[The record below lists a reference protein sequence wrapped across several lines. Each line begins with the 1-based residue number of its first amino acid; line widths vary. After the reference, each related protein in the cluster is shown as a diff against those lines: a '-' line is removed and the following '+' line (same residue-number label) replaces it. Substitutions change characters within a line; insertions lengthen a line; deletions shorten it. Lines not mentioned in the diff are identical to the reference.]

1 MMSRSSF
8 SFSSLILTFTLALSG
23 CGSSSDSTPATSDTS
38 TSVTI
43 SGAVKTPSGAI
54 ARFEGDRPFMLSA
67 LDFFIS
73 ESMAAITGLT
83 GVPDATVELIR
94 IADDGTQVG
103 AVITTELT
111 NSSGEYTLELPDGV
125 EPSGDLV
132 VQIRGTTET
141 LRAIVSSEAVDISP
155 ISEFILDSLIAKGL
169 ILSQLNVDD
178 IQALVDEVEALD
190 IDLQTATT
198 LAEAETILASDTTL
212 AATIDTTI
220 TTVIGPALLSG
231 AWDTGNEDGRMLVF
245 YPNGFYL
252 VYSQDAQDCPAGGVE
267 YGTFTYDG
275 STMSP
280 TATDD
285 QNGQCGLVGDN
296 PLDDIYTITITE
308 DGNQIALDA
317 SGDSGP
323 VSFARV
329 TDGNPDSIVGGWN
342 VDNASETRPLA
353 IVFYPNGN
361 YSHWQDTSFDE
372 NCIPGGIEYGTYSFD
387 GATLS
392 GTTTVDENNDCGL
405 GSGPGS
411 SFTFPATVSNNQWTI
426 TDESESASFD
436 RLETSSASSTSTS
449 YDMTQYT
456 ASSTIIFSEC
466 PNDPLGW
473 SYTFTSTEMTL
484 TGSDGWQTPACT
496 TSPQETVSVDMTSI
510 ASDFDIPFNC
520 TAYPIC
526 TSSDFN
532 QSFSGIDQDSRSFTS
547 TYSFNESTNTLTY
560 VKSVEGTTTTEIIV
574 LVQK

>member
-1 MMSRSSF
+1 MYLSSF

-23 CGSSSDSTPATSDTS
+23 CGSSSDSTPASSDTS

-94 IADDGTQVG
+94 INDDGTPVG
-103 AVITTELT
+103 STITTALT

-155 ISEFILDSLIAKGL
+155 ISELILDSLIDQGL

-178 IQALVDEVEALD
+178 IKELVEEVEALD

-198 LAEAETILASDTTL
+198 LAEAETILESDTTL
-212 AATIDTTI
+212 ADTINTTI
-220 TTVIGPALLSG
+220 ATVIGPALLSG
-231 AWDTGNEDGRMLVF
+231 AWDNGGADGRMLVF

-252 VYSQDAQDCPAGGVE
+252 IYSKNAQDCPAGGVE
-267 YGTFTYDG
+267 YGTYTYDG
-275 STMSP
+275 STLNVI
-280 TATDD
+280 ATVDE
-285 QNGQCGLVGDN
+285 NGQCGLVGVGDS
-296 PLDDIYTITITE
+296 DTVYAATITDNGNQFNVTTAE
-308 DGNQIALDA
+308 DGTT
-317 SGDSGP
+317 S
-323 VSFARV
+323 VSRV

-342 VDNASETRPLA
+342 VDNASEPRPLA

-361 YSHWQDTSFDE
+361 YTHWQDTSSDT
-372 NCIPGGIEYGTYSFD
+372 NCTPGGIEYGTYSFD
-387 GATLS
+387 GTTIS
-392 GTTTVDENNDCGL
+392 GTITVDENNDCGL
-405 GSGPGS
+405 GFGPD
-411 SFTFPATVSNNQWTI
+411 SFTLPATVSNNQWTI
-426 TDESESASFD
+426 EGVSFD

-449 YDMTQYT
+449 IDMTQYT

-466 PNDPLGW
+466 PSDPLGW

-520 TAYPIC
+520 AAYPIC

-532 QSFSGIDQDSRSFTS
+532 KSFSGIDQDNRSFTS
-547 TYSFNESTNTLTY
+547 TFSFNESTNTLTY